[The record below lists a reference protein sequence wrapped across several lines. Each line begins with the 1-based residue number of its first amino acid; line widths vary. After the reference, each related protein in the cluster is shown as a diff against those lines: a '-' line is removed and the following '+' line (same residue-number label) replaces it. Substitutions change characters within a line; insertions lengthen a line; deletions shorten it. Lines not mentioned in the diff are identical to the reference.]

1 MRDSIW
7 IPAAMMMM
15 VAAPA
20 AAQTVTLAP
29 DEGASVTNP
38 GSAPVATRMKAS
50 LTPFEAAVVKQFEAN
65 LFPDAMGANSA
76 TVSGDGLPEP
86 EPIAPDRFVAKF
98 MAIGGGKATLLVL
111 ENGYDQAI
119 AYRARITV
127 KGKTTPTDVCI
138 VLPGKRGFENWPY
151 AIEKIELSAIAL
163 EKYDGGRPRCE

>member
-1 MRDSIW
+1 MRNAIW
-7 IPAAMMMM
+7 IPAAAMMMA
-15 VAAPA
+15 AAPA

-29 DEGASVTNP
+29 GEGVSVTSP
-38 GSAPVATRMKAS
+38 GPAPVATRTKAS
-50 LTPFEAAVVKQFEAN
+50 LSPFEAAVVRQFEAN

-86 EPIAPDRFVAKF
+86 EPIAPGRFVAKF
-98 MAIGGGKATLLVL
+98 MAIGGGRATLLVL

-127 KGKTTPTDVCI
+127 KGKSTPTDVCT

-163 EKYDGGRPRCE
+163 EKYDGGKPRCE

>member
-1 MRDSIW
+1 MRKLIW
-7 IPAAMMMM
+7 IPAVVMM
-15 VAAPA
+15 VAAVPA

-29 DEGASVTNP
+29 GEGATVTSP
-38 GSAPVATRMKAS
+38 GPAPVTTRMKAS

-76 TVSGDGLPEP
+76 TVSADGLPEP

-98 MAIGGGKATLLVL
+98 LAVGGGKATLLVL

-127 KGKTTPTDVCI
+127 KGKITPTDVCT

-151 AIEKIELSAIAL
+151 AIEKIELTAITL
-163 EKYDGGRPRCE
+163 EKYDGGKPRCE

>member
-1 MRDSIW
+1 MRDFIW
-7 IPAAMMMM
+7 IPAVVSVMA
-15 VAAPA
+15 AAPA
-20 AAQTVTLAP
+20 AAQTLALAP
-29 DEGASVTNP
+29 GEGVSITSP
-38 GSAPVATRMKAS
+38 GPAPVATRMKAS
-50 LTPFEAAVVKQFEAN
+50 LTPFEAAVVRQFEAN

-86 EPIAPDRFVAKF
+86 EPIVPDRFVAKF
-98 MAIGGGKATLLVL
+98 MAIGGGKAALLVL

-127 KGKTTPTDVCI
+127 KGKAVPTDVCI

-151 AIEKIELSAIAL
+151 AIEKIELSVIAL